1 VSGSGGGTGSGTAT
15 PVPGRPRSL
24 GASLLDQVLAETVD
38 PAYAR
43 AAADRRAR
51 AEAGPPGGT
60 GALRTRRRSELLVA
74 VTLVAAGLLAAVA
87 YREAA
92 VGAQGR
98 EQVREALIDDIRLQ
112 SATTDDLAEQLDEL
126 TLEVTRTR
134 EAALDASAVGKNAL
148 DRLAAAEQG
157 AGIIAVTGPGLQVTL
172 GNAAADA
179 DSDPVGGS
187 PEVALAGLVQDSDL
201 QQVVNALWAAG
212 AEAISINDQRL
223 GPTTAIRQAGGAILV
238 DFRPVSSPYVVSA
251 VGDPDDL
258 TNGFLS
264 SPEATYVA
272 GLERDYG
279 LTFQYARSDELALP
293 AGTSVELRAARPLD
307 RPADPSAAPTPT
319 NGG

>member
-1 VSGSGGGTGSGTAT
+1 MTAP
-15 PVPGRPRSL
+15 PVPGAQRSL

-38 PAYAR
+38 PAYAQ

-51 AEAGPPGGT
+51 GAPAGPGST
-60 GALRTRRRSELLVA
+60 GEARTRRRSDVLVA
-74 VTLVAAGLLAAVA
+74 LTLVAAGLLAAVA

-126 TLEVTRTR
+126 TLAVTRTR
-134 EAALDASAVGKNAL
+134 EEALDASAVGQNAL
-148 DRLAAAEQG
+148 DRLAAVAMA
-157 AGIIAVTGPGLQVTL
+157 AGTVAVTGPGLEVTL

-187 PEVALAGLVQDSDL
+187 PEIALAGLVQDSDL
-201 QQVVNALWAAG
+201 QLVVNALWASG
-212 AEAISINDQRL
+212 AEAVSINGQRL

-238 DFRPVSSPYVVSA
+238 DFRPVASPYEVAA
-251 VGDPDDL
+251 VGDPDGL
-258 TNGFLS
+258 ANGFLS

-279 LTFQYARSDELALP
+279 LTFQYARSDELSLP
-293 AGTSVELRAARPLD
+293 AGASAELRAARPLD
-307 RPADPSAAPTPT
+307 RAADPSAAPTPT

>member
-1 VSGSGGGTGSGTAT
+1 VNGQAGTGTTAP
-15 PVPGRPRSL
+15 PVPGRQRSL

-38 PAYAR
+38 PTYAQ

-51 AEAGPPGGT
+51 AAAGPEGGT
-60 GALRTRRRSELLVA
+60 GEVRTHRRSQWLVA

-92 VGAQGR
+92 EGAQGR

-112 SATTDDLAEQLDEL
+112 SATSDDLAEQLDEL
-126 TLEVTRTR
+126 TLEVARTR
-134 EAALDASAVGKNAL
+134 EAALDASAVGQNAL
-148 DRLAAAEQG
+148 ERLAAAQQA
-157 AGIIAVTGPGLQVTL
+157 AGVAAAKGPGLEVTL

-187 PEVALAGLVQDSDL
+187 PEIALAGLVQDSDL
-201 QQVVNALWAAG
+201 QLVVNALWASD
-212 AEAISINDQRL
+212 AEAISINGQRL

-238 DFRPVSSPYVVSA
+238 DFRPVSSPYTVSA
-251 VGDPDDL
+251 IGDRDGL
-258 TNGFLS
+258 ANGFLS

-279 LTFQYARSDELALP
+279 LTFEFARADELSLP
-293 AGTSVELRAARPLD
+293 AASLIELRAARPLD
-307 RPADPSAAPTPT
+307 PSTDAGPVPTPT

>member
-1 VSGSGGGTGSGTAT
+1 MSAPAGTDTQ
-15 PVPGRPRSL
+15 VPGRQRSL

-43 AAADRRAR
+43 AAAERRAR
-51 AEAGPPGGT
+51 AAADPDGGT
-60 GALRTRRRSELLVA
+60 GEVRSRRRSDVLVA
-74 VTLVAAGLLAAVA
+74 LALVAAGLLAAVA

-98 EQVREALIDDIRLQ
+98 ERVREALIEDIRLQ
-112 SATTDDLAEQLDEL
+112 SAATDDLAEQLDEL
-126 TLEVTRTR
+126 IAEVGRRR
-134 EAALDASAVGKNAL
+134 EAALDASAVGKDAS
-148 DRLAAAEQG
+148 DRLAIAARG
-157 AGIIAVTGPGLQVTL
+157 AATVAVTGPGLQVTL

-187 PEVALAGLVQDSDL
+187 PEIAAAGLVQDGDL
-201 QQVVNALWAAG
+201 QLVVNALWAAG
-212 AEAISINDQRL
+212 AEAISINGQRL

-238 DFRPVSSPYVVSA
+238 EFRPVASPYEVSA
-251 VGDPDDL
+251 IGDPDDL
-258 TNGFLS
+258 ANGFLS

-279 LTFQYARSDELALP
+279 LTFQYARAEELSLP
-293 AGTSVELRAARPLD
+293 AATAVELRAARPLD
-307 RPADPSAAPTPT
+307 RAAEPSATPTTT